1 MNLLISEP
9 PLQILPQFA
18 LKVGL
23 NEAILAQQI
32 HYWLLKSDKVRD
44 GQKWIYNT
52 QDAWLEQFPFWS
64 KATLK
69 RVIASLK
76 KQGIII
82 TGNYNRMSMD
92 RTTWYSINYSHAA
105 LSSVIGIHQESP
117 KQLESQP
124 AQPLAQNDLSIS
136 SDCTQQEVNVIPSH
150 KLNMTS
156 AIPETTETTTETTTD
171 IKTDID
177 FQYLTASEFRELTEI
192 RIANHKAKKAKAP
205 VMTQRIANT
214 LINQISL
221 AITANYSIDDV
232 LNEFATRGWLSIKAD
247 WLTSAP
253 SNRNSEIVINQPKQL
268 TEKQALRKQ
277 ITANV
282 LDVNNTDW

>member
-76 KQGIII
+76 KQGIIV
-82 TGNYNRMSMD
+82 TGNYNKMSMD
-92 RTTWYSINYSHAA
+92 RTIWYSINYSHAA
-105 LSSVIGIHQESP
+105 LSSVISNHQEP
-117 KQLESQP
+117 VKQLESQID
-124 AQPLAQNDLSIS
+124 QPLAQNDLSIS
-136 SDCTQQEVNVIPSH
+136 SDCTQHKVNMTRSH
-150 KLNMTS
+150 KVNMTS

-171 IKTDID
+171 IKEDID
-177 FQYLTASEFRELTEI
+177 FGYLTASEFRELTNI
-192 RIANHKAKKAKAP
+192 RIDNYKAQKKKAPA
-205 VMTQRIANT
+205 MSQRIANT

-232 LNEFATRGWLSIKAD
+232 LNEFATRGWLSIKAE
-247 WLTSAP
+247 WMQPTA
-253 SNRNSEIVINQPKQL
+253 SNKPKEIMVNASGFTPKQIKTQRFTQSIL
-268 TEKQALRKQ
+268 NPPE
-277 ITANV
+277 
-282 LDVNNTDW
+282 W

>member
-76 KQGIII
+76 KQGIIV
-82 TGNYNRMSMD
+82 TGNYNKMSMD
-92 RTTWYSINYSHAA
+92 RTIWYSINYSHAA
-105 LSSVIGIHQESP
+105 LSSVISNHQEP
-117 KQLESQP
+117 VKQLESQID
-124 AQPLAQNDLSIS
+124 QPLAQNDLSIS
-136 SDCTQQEVNVIPSH
+136 SDCTQHKVNMTRSH
-150 KLNMTS
+150 KVNMTS

-171 IKTDID
+171 IKEDID
-177 FQYLTASEFRELTEI
+177 FGYLTASEFRELTAI

-205 VMTQRIANT
+205 VMTQRIAST

-232 LNEFATRGWLSIKAD
+232 LNEFATRGWLSIKAE
-247 WLTSAP
+247 WMQSTASNKPKEIMVSGSGFNQKQIKNQNLTSAILNP
-253 SNRNSEIVINQPKQL
+253 EP
-268 TEKQALRKQ
+268 
-277 ITANV
+277 
-282 LDVNNTDW
+282 W

>member
-1 MNLLISEP
+1 VSLLISEP

-76 KQGIII
+76 KQGIIV

-92 RTTWYSINYSHAA
+92 RTIWYSINYSHAA

-117 KQLESQP
+117 KQLESQTI
-124 AQPLAQNDLSIS
+124 QPLAQNDLSIS
-136 SDCTQQEVNVIPSH
+136 SDCTEHKLNMTSSH
-150 KLNMTS
+150 KVNMTS

-177 FQYLTASEFRELTEI
+177 FQYLTAAEFRELTEI

>member
-1 MNLLISEP
+1 VNLLISEP

-76 KQGIII
+76 KQGIIV
-82 TGNYNRMSMD
+82 TGNYNKMSMD
-92 RTTWYSINYSHAA
+92 RTIWYSINYSHAA
-105 LSSVIGIHQESP
+105 LSSVISNHQEP
-117 KQLESQP
+117 VKQLESQID
-124 AQPLAQNDLSIS
+124 QPLAQNDLSIS
-136 SDCTQQEVNVIPSH
+136 SDCTQHKVNMTRSH
-150 KLNMTS
+150 KVNMTS

-171 IKTDID
+171 IKEDID
-177 FQYLTASEFRELTEI
+177 FGYLTASEFRELTNI
-192 RIANHKAKKAKAP
+192 RIDNYKAQKKKAPA
-205 VMTQRIANT
+205 MSQRIANT

-232 LNEFATRGWLSIKAD
+232 LNEFATRGWLSIKAE
-247 WLTSAP
+247 WMQPTA
-253 SNRNSEIVINQPKQL
+253 SNKPKEIMVNASGFTPKQIKTQRFTQSIL
-268 TEKQALRKQ
+268 NPPE
-277 ITANV
+277 
-282 LDVNNTDW
+282 W